1 MRLESDIELLMRVDL
16 FQGFQPEQLRLVAF
30 GAERERVHKD
40 DVLYRD
46 GEEADGGYVVVRGQ
60 IDLMVYRGRRE
71 IILDTCLEASLL
83 GELALVTANRRISNA
98 VASVESEVLHIP
110 RRLFHRMLN
119 EYPETAALM
128 YRRLSQSVS
137 RTMEQV
143 ARVHGKLAEI
153 PRLEI
158 PADAHPELE
167 GFEIPKSGED
177 AG

>member
-30 GAERERVHKD
+30 GAERERMHKD
-40 DVLYRD
+40 EVLYRD

-60 IDLMVYRGRRE
+60 IDLMVFRGRRE
-71 IILDTCLEASLL
+71 IILDSCLEGSLL
-83 GELALVTANRRISNA
+83 GELALLTANRRISNA
-98 VASVESEVLHIP
+98 VAAVETEVLHVP

-137 RTMEQV
+137 RTMENL
-143 ARVHGKLAEI
+143 ARVHGKLENI
-153 PRLEI
+153 PKLDI
-158 PADAHPELE
+158 PAETHPELE
-167 GFEIPKSGED
+167 GFTIPQPGGETD
-177 AG
+177 

>member
-40 DVLYRD
+40 GVLYRD

-71 IILDTCLEASLL
+71 IILDSCLEASLL
-83 GELALVTANRRISNA
+83 GELALVTPNRRISNA

-119 EYPETAALM
+119 EYPETAQLM
-128 YRRLSQSVS
+128 HRRLAQSVS
-137 RTMEQV
+137 RTMDQM
-143 ARVHGKLAEI
+143 ARVHGKLGEI
-153 PRLEI
+153 PKLDI
-158 PADAHPELE
+158 PSENHPELA
-167 GFEIPKSGED
+167 GFTIPQAED
-177 AG
+177 EES